1 MYSGDEERLGRH
13 GADARDHRRS
23 RAKSSGSICFGRGTG
38 ILGVDLP
45 TSDLLSRRGKYTRV
59 YTRVYPR
66 VYYSVH
72 ACTQLRSKYV
82 RCRAPVVVS
91 IGGLMSWRCGGYGW
105 VSLGIGG
112 WELRESK
119 DGAYYLMQAY
129 VAPHGEGH
137 ALQVTEIIPSF
148 VGWLG

>member
-1 MYSGDEERLGRH
+1 MYSGDGERLGGH
-13 GADARDHRRS
+13 GADVRDHRRS

-105 VSLGIGG
+105 VSLGIGM
-112 WELRESK
+112 R
-119 DGAYYLMQAY
+119 AQR
-129 VAPHGEGH
+129 V
-137 ALQVTEIIPSF
+137 
-148 VGWLG
+148 